1 MKFNLAIKDDATNA
15 HIQLAKLMI
24 KKPIIEIREV
34 KKRRSLSQN
43 AFLHLLLGAFGMH
56 FGYTLEEAKLVYKQ
70 VNESTYYYEK
80 KGRQFIRSS
89 ADLNTAEMTKTI
101 DKFRQKSADAGFPL
115 PSAEDREWLDRIDI
129 EISRNSYL

>member
-24 KKPIIEIREV
+24 NKPIIEIREV

>member
-1 MKFNLAIKDDATNA
+1 LKYNLAVKDDATNA
-15 HIQLAKLMI
+15 HIYLARLMI
-24 KKPIIEIREV
+24 KKPIIELKECRPQ
-34 KKRRSLSQN
+34 RSGNQN
-43 AFLHLLLGAFGMH
+43 RYLYLLLGAFGMH
-56 FGYTLEEAKLVYKQ
+56 FGYTLEEAKHIYKQ
-70 VNESTYYYEK
+70 INESTYFYEK

>member
-1 MKFNLAIKDDATNA
+1 
-15 HIQLAKLMI
+15 
-24 KKPIIEIREV
+24 
-34 KKRRSLSQN
+34 
-43 AFLHLLLGAFGMH
+43 MH

>member
-1 MKFNLAIKDDATNA
+1 MKYNLAVKDDATNA

-24 KKPIIEIREV
+24 TKPIIELKVV
-34 KKRRSLSQN
+34 KPQRSNSQN
-43 AFLHLLLGAFGMH
+43 RYLHLLLGAFGMH
-56 FGYTLEEAKLVYKQ
+56 WGYTLEESKHIYKQ
-70 VNESTYYYEK
+70 INESIYFYEK

>member
-1 MKFNLAIKDDATNA
+1 VKFNLAIKDDATNA